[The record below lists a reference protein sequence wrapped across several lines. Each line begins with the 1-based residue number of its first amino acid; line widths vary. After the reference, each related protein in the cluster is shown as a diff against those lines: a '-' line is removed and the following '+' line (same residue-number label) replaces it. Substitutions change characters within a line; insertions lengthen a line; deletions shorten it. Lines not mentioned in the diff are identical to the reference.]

1 MKNRFLLLL
10 TITLLLA
17 VSAVPLAAN
26 AQSGS
31 IMTRNADG
39 HTITAWGWDTLDFNK
54 PVLAYLKDHS
64 GVTVNDLV
72 FAHNDIMQ
80 KLTVSAAAG
89 GAGMPDVFKL
99 TSTNIPQLV
108 EMGAVKDITDLV
120 APYKD
125 LLPDVAWK
133 MVTYNGKIWGVP
145 ANSPA
150 GGLFWRSDVVSQ
162 YGIDPTKIQTWADF
176 MDASNK
182 LSTASNGKVALIQTT
197 SVGLPWPIGPTIQQQ
212 HQAELIGS
220 DLKVKIGPNS
230 AEWLATL
237 KDWRAVKD
245 NIKGAEMD
253 QWTQPWYQAIK
264 DGSIAVFPSGT
275 WFVETIIQ
283 QAPDSK
289 GKWFF
294 TPFPAVAAGGDQYP
308 NFGSATCFISS
319 ASKDPT
325 AGMEWVKAWTME
337 PASTLGIGLKD
348 LGISVISKA
357 ALNDSYVIAPH
368 EYFSS
373 SQAYWR
379 VATEAFSKS
388 TYVPPVTKFDSQA
401 NDIFNRY
408 AEQWWQK
415 KITDQQFLQ
424 SVSDELTKLVNS

>member
-1 MKNRFLLLL
+1 MKNRFSVLIALV
-10 TITLLLA
+10 LLA
-17 VSAVPLAAN
+17 ILTSLPLAVN
-26 AQSGS
+26 AQNGS
-31 IMTRNADG
+31 IMTKNADG

-64 GVTVNDLV
+64 GVSVNDQV
-72 FAHNDIMQ
+72 YPHDDILQ

-120 APYKD
+120 APYKA
-125 LLPDVAWK
+125 LLPDVAWQ

-150 GGLFWRSDVVSQ
+150 GGMFWRSDVVSQ
-162 YGIDPTKIQTWADF
+162 YGIDPTKIATWADF
-176 MDASNK
+176 IAAAQK
-182 LSTASNGKVALIQTT
+182 LETASGGKVAMIQTS
-197 SVGLPWPIGPTIQQQ
+197 SVGLPWPIDSTIQQE
-212 HQAELIGS
+212 HKAELIGN
-220 DLKVKIGPNS
+220 DMKVKIGPNS

-245 NIKGAEMD
+245 GIKGAEMD
-253 QWTQPWYQAIK
+253 QWSQPWYQAIK

-294 TPFPAVAAGGDQYP
+294 TPFPAVEAGGDQYP

-337 PASTLGIGLKD
+337 PDSTLSIGLKQ

-357 ALNDSYVIAPH
+357 ALTDSYVNAPH
-368 EYFSS
+368 EYFAAN
-373 SQAYWR
+373 QAYWKD
-379 VATEAFSKS
+379 ATLAFSKS
-388 TYVPPVTKFDSQA
+388 TYVPPMTKFDAQA

-408 AEQWWQK
+408 AEQWWK
-415 KITDQQFLQ
+415 KQITDQQFLQ
-424 SVSDELTKLVNS
+424 SVSDELTKLVNG

>member
-64 GVTVNDLV
+64 GVSVNDLV

-89 GAGMPDVFKL
+89 GAGMPDVLKL

-220 DLKVKIGPNS
+220 DLQGKIGPNS
-230 AEWLATL
+230 A
-237 KDWRAVKD
+237 D
-245 NIKGAEMD
+245 
-253 QWTQPWYQAIK
+253 
-264 DGSIAVFPSGT
+264 
-275 WFVETIIQ
+275 
-283 QAPDSK
+283 
-289 GKWFF
+289 
-294 TPFPAVAAGGDQYP
+294 
-308 NFGSATCFISS
+308 
-319 ASKDPT
+319 
-325 AGMEWVKAWTME
+325 
-337 PASTLGIGLKD
+337 
-348 LGISVISKA
+348 
-357 ALNDSYVIAPH
+357 
-368 EYFSS
+368 
-373 SQAYWR
+373 
-379 VATEAFSKS
+379 
-388 TYVPPVTKFDSQA
+388 
-401 NDIFNRY
+401 
-408 AEQWWQK
+408 
-415 KITDQQFLQ
+415 
-424 SVSDELTKLVNS
+424 